1 VATAVIVQSPRPAT
15 GSRAERWLL
24 LVFLC
29 GILEGAVRKWFLPED
44 PVEISYLA
52 YLSKDI
58 ALAGLCVTCPAQ
70 TPGPLTKGFAR
81 FLGPGLL
88 LLAAGAIL
96 SALIAVNWAGAFLTV
111 RSLVVLPLL
120 AYLAASRLYQV
131 DATRIAGWITCLTLL
146 PAGLGLVQF
155 ELPPDHVLNRYLGA
169 GSADAVITDLGRV
182 RATGTFSFISGMA
195 SMSLLVAW
203 AGLFLQSTAGSRR
216 HLYWLGLAGILS
228 GLVCAAAAVSRSGAF
243 LAIGLLLGGFLF
255 SNFKSRLLVLLLI
268 ISAILVQ
275 VGSEDDGLSDPP
287 AALATVVFQRHAQSD
302 SILDRATGNFEQL
315 SMAFQETP
323 LGAGFGIGQVGGAA
337 VAAGQRQLRAHEAE
351 FARIIT
357 ETGFLGI
364 FGVLIIRLGVVLTL
378 FSAWRHLPASADRTS
393 VFISALAVLFF
404 LVRNTAFDHVASG
417 FTWPLVA
424 LSLAWADRRRAVL
437 SS

>member
-1 VATAVIVQSPRPAT
+1 MIVQASRMGMGP
-15 GSRAERWLL
+15 RAEQWLL

-29 GILEGAVRKWFLPED
+29 GILEGASRKWFLPED
-44 PVEISYLA
+44 PVEISYLV

-58 ALAGLCVTCPAQ
+58 ALAGLCVACPAQ

-88 LLAAGAIL
+88 FLAAGGIL
-96 SALIAVNWAGAFLTV
+96 SALIAVDWAGAFLTV

-131 DATRIAGWITCLTLL
+131 DATRIAGRIACLTLI

-155 ELPPDHVLNRYLGA
+155 ELPPDHVLNRYIGA
-169 GSADAVITDLGRV
+169 ESADAVITDLGRV

-195 SMSLLVAW
+195 SMSLLGAW

-216 HLYWLGLAGILS
+216 HLYWLGLAGILA
-228 GLVCAAAAVSRSGAF
+228 GLVCAAAAVSRSGAV

-268 ISAILVQ
+268 IPVVLVR

-302 SILDRATGNFEQL
+302 SIFDRATGHFEQL
-315 SMAFQETP
+315 STALRETP
-323 LGAGFGIGQVGGAA
+323 LGNGFGIGQAGGAY
-337 VAAGQRQLRAHEAE
+337 VSTGRHQLRVHEGE
-351 FARIIT
+351 LARIVT
-357 ETGFLGI
+357 ETGFLGVL
-364 FGVLIIRLGVVLTL
+364 GVLTIRLGVVLTL
-378 FSAWRHLPASADRTS
+378 FSGWKYLPVSAERTG

-417 FTWPLVA
+417 FAWPLVA
-424 LSLAWADRRRAVL
+424 LTLAWADRQLTGL